1 MTLSFALIGKSLHLQ
16 RTEPMGGSKTPYPF
30 RYTVRVDESM
40 KDYIDNK
47 ANTEFGGSF
56 SECIRTMLE
65 FYISSGGVGIKN

>member
-1 MTLSFALIGKSLHLQ
+1 
-16 RTEPMGGSKTPYPF
+16 MGGSKSPYPY

-40 KDYIDNK
+40 KDYIDTK

-56 SECIRTMLE
+56 SECIRSMLE